1 METELIGV
9 VESLGHL
16 VAQYALNVVG
26 ALVLLV
32 VGWTA
37 AAWAQRYVRNTLERA
52 EGVDATLRPL
62 VASLVRYTIIVLVLI
77 AVLARFGVQTTSII
91 AVLGTAGLAIG
102 LALQGSLSNVAAGAL
117 LLFLRPIRVGEYI
130 EAGSTAGTV
139 MEIGLFAT
147 ELHTFDGVYVSVPNA
162 QLTATAIKNYSR
174 LPTRRLDLVIGID
187 YEDDVD
193 KALGVLND
201 LLAQDERVLREPAHE
216 VMVRE
221 LAESSVNLNMRCW
234 TPRENYWALLFD
246 LTKQAKARL
255 DAEGITIPFPQRVL
269 RHIGA
274 GSPHNEAA

>member
-1 METELIGV
+1 METEVIGV
-9 VESLGHL
+9 AESLWHL

-26 ALVLLV
+26 ALALLV
-32 VGWTA
+32 FGWTA
-37 AAWAQRYVRNTLERA
+37 AAWAQRYVRNALERA

-62 VASLVRYTIIVLVLI
+62 IAGLVRYTVIALVVI
-77 AVLARFGVQTTSII
+77 AVLAQFGVQTTSII

-130 EAGSTAGTV
+130 EAGGSTGTV
-139 MEIGLFAT
+139 VEIGLFAT
-147 ELHTFDGVYVSVPNA
+147 ELHTIDGVYVSVPNA

-201 LLAQDERVLREPAHE
+201 LLAQDERVLRDPAHE

-234 TPRENYWALLFD
+234 TRRENYWALRFD
-246 LTKQAKARL
+246 LNKQAKARL

-269 RHIGA
+269 HHVGSGA
-274 GSPHNEAA
+274 PQNEAA

>member
-1 METELIGV
+1 METEVIGI
-9 VESLGHL
+9 VESLWRLAGR
-16 VAQYALNVVG
+16 YALDVVG

-37 AAWAQRYVRNTLERA
+37 AAWAQRYVGNALERTQ
-52 EGVDATLRPL
+52 GVDATLRPL
-62 VASLVRYTIIVLVLI
+62 IASLVRYIVLVLVLI
-77 AVLARFGVQTTSII
+77 AVLAQFGVQTTSII
-91 AVLGTAGLAIG
+91 ALLGTAGLAVG

-130 EAGSTAGTV
+130 EAGGTAGTV
-139 MEIGLFAT
+139 VEIGLFAT
-147 ELHTFDGVYVSVPNA
+147 ELHTFDGVFVSVPNA
-162 QLTATAIKNYSR
+162 QLTSTAIKNYSR

-201 LLAQDERVLREPAHE
+201 MLAQDERVLREPAHE

-221 LAESSVNLNMRCW
+221 LAESSVNLNIRCW
-234 TPRENYWALLFD
+234 TQRENYWALLFD
-246 LTKQAKARL
+246 LNKQAKARL

-269 RHIGA
+269 RHIGSGA
-274 GSPHNEAA
+274 PRNEAA